1 MEETPNTADEVAW
14 LAGPEGQA
22 AIAEA
27 YALPDT
33 ESPAAGERMR
43 KRYGPHAAAVLT
55 QAELRH
61 RARVKFGDEADRW
74 LYTRAGLEQA
84 TRPAVAAHRA
94 ATFAAAGARRV
105 LDLGC
110 GLGTDAAAFLAAGL
124 TVVAVELDELTAALA
139 AANLAVSIKAGAIK
153 AGAIKAGAARVLHGD
168 ATELLDELW
177 SPGTAAF
184 ADPARRNGAGRT
196 WNPDDFT
203 PSWDWALAL
212 LARAA
217 HDGGVG
223 CLKLGPGLPHRM
235 IPVEV
240 GAEWVS
246 HHGDL
251 VEVAL
256 WRGAEAAGVALPAP
270 GSRTA
275 TLLAG
280 DGSIQQLVARDVLA
294 PLRTPRVGSVIW
306 EPDPAVIRAGAVDR
320 LAEVLD
326 AGRVAPGIAYLVG
339 DDVAATPYATP
350 FRVLEVLPTKEKV
363 LRGWVREHQVGRL
376 EIKKRGIDIDPAALR
391 RKLRPDGPHA
401 ATLVLTPTPE
411 GARALVVE
419 RSAWAFPAS
428 PVTG

>member
-27 YALPDT
+27 YALADT

-43 KRYGPHAAAVLT
+43 KRYGSHAAAVLT

-61 RARVKFGDEADRW
+61 RARAKFGDEADRW

-94 ATFAAAGARRV
+94 RTFAAAGARRV

-139 AANLAVSIKAGAIK
+139 AANLAGAVQT
-153 AGAIKAGAARVLHGD
+153 GAARVLQGD

-184 ADPARRNGAGRT
+184 ADPARRTGAGRT

-217 HDGGVG
+217 DDGGVG

-256 WRGAEAAGVALPAP
+256 WRGAEGAGAALPAP

-280 DGSIQQLVARDVLA
+280 DGSLQQLVARDVIA
-294 PLRTPRVGSVIW
+294 PLRTPRVGSLIW

-339 DDVAATPYATP
+339 DDALATPYATA

-419 RSAWAFPAS
+419 RSAWPVPAS
-428 PVTG
+428 PVAG

>member
-61 RARVKFGDEADRW
+61 RAGAKFGDEADRW

-139 AANLAVSIKAGAIK
+139 SANLAVAIK
-153 AGAIKAGAARVLHGD
+153 AGAIQTGAARVLQGD

-184 ADPARRNGAGRT
+184 ADPARRTGAGPT

-203 PSWDWALAL
+203 PSWDWALSL

-217 HDGGVG
+217 DDGGVG

-235 IPVEV
+235 IPADV

-246 HHGDL
+246 HRGDL

-256 WRGAEAAGVALPAP
+256 WRGASGARAALPAP

-280 DGSIQQLVARDVLA
+280 DGSMQQLVARDVIA
-294 PLRTPRVGSVIW
+294 PLRTPRVGSVLW
-306 EPDPAVIRAGAVDR
+306 EPDPAVIRAGAVDL

-339 DDVAATPYATP
+339 DDALATPYATA

-401 ATLVLTPTPE
+401 ATLLLTPTPE

-419 RSAWAFPAS
+419 RSAWPFTAS
-428 PVTG
+428 PATG

>member
-1 MEETPNTADEVAW
+1 MEETPSTADEVAW
-14 LAGPEGQA
+14 LAGPEGQV

-61 RARVKFGDEADRW
+61 RARAKFGAEADRW

-94 ATFAAAGARRV
+94 ATFAAAGARSV

-124 TVVAVELDELTAALA
+124 SVIAVELDELTAALA
-139 AANLAVSIKAGAIK
+139 AANLAGAT
-153 AGAIKAGAARVLHGD
+153 KAGAARVLHGD
-168 ATELLDELW
+168 ATELIDELW

-184 ADPARRNGAGRT
+184 ADPARRTGAGPT
-196 WNPDDFT
+196 WNPDDFS
-203 PSWDWALAL
+203 PSWAWALSL

-217 HDGGVG
+217 DDGGVG

-235 IPVEV
+235 IPPEV
-240 GAEWVS
+240 AAEWTS
-246 HHGDL
+246 HRGDL

-256 WRGAEAAGVALPAP
+256 WRGPAGAGNALPPP

-280 DGSIQQLVARDVLA
+280 DGSIQQLSAEDRAA
-294 PLRTPRVGSVIW
+294 PLRMPRVGSVLW

-320 LAEVLD
+320 LAELLD

-339 DDVAATPYATP
+339 DEEPATPYATA
-350 FRVLEVLPTKEKV
+350 FRVLELLPTREKV
-363 LRGWVREHQVGRL
+363 LRGWVREHRVGRL
-376 EIKKRGIDIDPAALR
+376 EIKKRGIDIDPAVLR
-391 RKLRPDGPHA
+391 RKLRPDGPRA
-401 ATLVLTPTPE
+401 ATLLLTPTPE

-419 RSAWAFPAS
+419 RSASSVPTT